1 MRRPLAVNVAFECAS
16 GGRRRLEASGPKP
29 APSPAGLGLDR
40 CVTAVTDLAVLH
52 GPAGPDHSLAEI
64 APTAPA
70 LGDGTSIGV
79 MIAHHAADGL
89 GPDQRREALTRGL
102 SAAVRLPSCVQA
114 LLTAP
119 RRVHAPEPH
128 ALAGDAEGIAVGD
141 HGAAVTSKRIIGPSF
156 NLICLRRDPSS
167 VEQLRSFRSD

>member
-1 MRRPLAVNVAFECAS
+1 MSPLSVHRVDGGGSKLPAQSPRRRPRASASTVA
-16 GGRRRLEASGPKP
+16 
-29 APSPAGLGLDR
+29 
-40 CVTAVTDLAVLH
+40 AVTDLAVLH

-89 GPDQRREALTRGL
+89 GPDRRREALTRGL
-102 SAAVRLPSCVQA
+102 SAALRLPSCVLA
-114 LLTAP
+114 LLTAL

-141 HGAAVTSKRIIGPSF
+141 HGAAVTSKIIGPSF